1 MIWSFFNFFAGHQ
14 CLGRLWS
21 HSPDQRVQ
29 LRDRPQDLR
38 QRRQDSLP
46 PHRLQGVSRKRN
58 NNQELFFTSRLN
70 FTIRV
75 GSFQDFEKHR
85 DALKASAKANK
96 GKMIFVFIDSDAES
110 NKQVLEFFGLNI
122 DNAPFKIIYEME
134 KNAKYVDKESKVDD
148 DSVAKFVN
156 DFFDGKLKKKT
167 T

>member
-1 MIWSFFNFFAGHQ
+1 M
-14 CLGRLWS
+14 
-21 HSPDQRVQ
+21 
-29 LRDRPQDLR
+29 
-38 QRRQDSLP
+38 
-46 PHRLQGVSRKRN
+46 
-58 NNQELFFTSRLN
+58 
-70 FTIRV
+70 
-75 GSFQDFEKHR
+75 
-85 DALKASAKANK
+85 KASAKANK